1 MVAIIC
7 GLDTRRVCIR
17 IQITWGLSLLTQN
30 AFLQRKKKIVQMP
43 QKPQFVFMEQFL
55 RKVWITDTGG

>member
-1 MVAIIC
+1 MYQDPDHLGIKLAHSKC
-7 GLDTRRVCIR
+7 F
-17 IQITWGLSLLTQN
+17 S
-30 AFLQRKKKIVQMP
+30 AEKKKIVQMP